1 MKKLVLDYRYF
12 TTVRLFALVF
22 AFAVIAPGCGKFKE
36 EFNRGIEGGKRRA
49 ELEKNANA
57 DPNTNSAAPKP
68 NPTPLVLSADN
79 LRDERLTNLHTQIWR
94 YKSGDDANW
103 ALPETSDADWETLP
117 PETVSI
123 FAPPKSGWNGVGWFR
138 LRLAVDESLGGQP
151 LGLAI
156 SQPGASEIYVDGKLV
171 QSFGTVSADAG
182 AEKVYNPRAMPLGV
196 NLAPGAA
203 HLIAVRYSNTQAKK
217 YPFEPLA
224 FKVRVA
230 PLNATITEFLNNTAL
245 TKSVRGGTFGV
256 CLALGLLHLLLFMLY
271 PRQRGNLFYSIF
283 LLSEAT
289 SIVAYE
295 AFSSGG
301 MISSML
307 IGMFTG
313 AVYFTAFL
321 AYLYTV
327 LENRLPRYLR
337 VTAGLWLLSAMFVI
351 LSSLGFGTVVSFLF
365 FIPGF
370 LIFFTVMIWNIVSV
384 SIVIVRAVRR
394 KVDNSWILGIV
405 GAAFVIASLSST
417 VLGIAFGE
425 NSPNL
430 YIGQFICLTA
440 LIIANAVFLAR
451 QFARTSTDLEAQLVK
466 AVEHEKEKS
475 RLLVVEAENE
485 RRAQELEEARQLQF
499 SMLPKNLPVIP
510 NLEIAAYMK
519 PATEVGG
526 DYYDFHVG
534 SEGTLTVAVGDA
546 TGHGLRAGSVV
557 TATKSLFNAFAG
569 QENIP
574 QILSQTSSA
583 LKKMNLRGLFMA
595 MAMLKIKDGAMN
607 LCVAGMPSVLI
618 YRAMSET
625 VEEISL
631 RAMPLGSMTK
641 TNYQEREITLAS
653 GDCVVL
659 MSDGFPEM
667 FNPENEMLGFE
678 KAAEVLPDIAGLSS
692 QEIINHLV
700 SVGENWAGARPA
712 DDDVTFVVLKVGNNG
727 N

>member
-1 MKKLVLDYRYF
+1 MKKFTLDHQYL
-12 TTVRLFALVF
+12 TKARLFALVF
-22 AFAVIAPGCGKFKE
+22 ALAVIAAGCGKFKE
-36 EFNRGIEGGKRRA
+36 EFDRGMKEGKRRA
-49 ELEKNANA
+49 EQEKNANA

-68 NPTPLVLSADN
+68 EPTPLVLSAEN
-79 LRDERLTNLHTQIWR
+79 LSDERLTNLHTRIWK
-94 YKSGDDANW
+94 YKPGDDASW
-103 ALPETSDADWETLP
+103 ALPEANDAGWETLP
-117 PETVSI
+117 PETVST
-123 FAPPKSGWNGVGWFR
+123 FAPPKSGWNGIGWFR
-138 LRLAVDESLGGQP
+138 LRLNVDESLDGQP
-151 LGLAI
+151 LGLTI
-156 SQPGASEIYVDGKLV
+156 SQPGASEVYVDGKLV
-171 QSFGTVSADAG
+171 QSFGAVSADANQ
-182 AEKVYNPRAMPLGV
+182 EKVYNPRSMPLGV
-196 NLAPGAA
+196 NLASGAA

-224 FKVRVA
+224 FKMRVA
-230 PLNATITEFLNNTAL
+230 PLNSSIAEFLNNTAL
-245 TKSVRGGTFGV
+245 TKSVRGGTFGI
-256 CLALGLLHLLLFMLY
+256 CLALGLLHLLLFTLY

-283 LLSEAT
+283 LLSEAI
-289 SIVAYE
+289 SLIAYE

-301 MISSML
+301 MISNML

-313 AVYFTAFL
+313 AVYFTSFL

-337 VTAGLWLLSAMFVI
+337 VTAGLWLLSALLVI
-351 LSSLGFGTVVSFLF
+351 LSSLGFGTLVSFLF

-370 LIFFTVMIWNIVSV
+370 LIFLTAMIWNIVSV

-405 GAAFVIASLSST
+405 GAAFIVSSLSST
-417 VLGIAFGE
+417 VLAVAFGE
-425 NSPNL
+425 NSPKL
-430 YIGQFICLTA
+430 YIGQFVCLTA

-466 AVEHEKEKS
+466 EVEHEKEKS
-475 RLLVVEAENE
+475 RLLIVEAENE
-485 RRAQELEEARQLQF
+485 RRAKELEEARQLQF
-499 SMLPKNLPVIP
+499 SMLPKKLPNIEG
-510 NLEIAAYMK
+510 LEIAAYMK

-534 SEGTLTVAVGDA
+534 GDGTLTVAVGDA

-569 QENIP
+569 QKNIP
-574 QILSQTSSA
+574 QIFTQTSGA

-618 YRAMSET
+618 YRATAKT

-631 RAMPLGSMTK
+631 RAMPLGSITK
-641 TNYQEREITLAS
+641 TKYQEREIALAS

-678 KAAEVLPDIAGLSS
+678 KAAEVLPNIAMNSP
-692 QEIINHLV
+692 QEIINQLV
-700 SVGENWAGARPA
+700 EIGESWAGTRPA
-712 DDDVTFVVLKVGNNG
+712 DDDVTFVVLKII
-727 N
+727 

>member
-1 MKKLVLDYRYF
+1 MKKLVFDYRYF

-22 AFAVIAPGCGKFKE
+22 ALAVIAAGCGRFKE
-36 EFNRGIEGGKRRA
+36 EFDRGIEEGKRRA
-49 ELEKNANA
+49 EQQKSANA
-57 DPNTNSAAPKP
+57 DPNANSAAPKP
-68 NPTPLVLSADN
+68 EPTPLVLSAEN
-79 LRDERLTNLHTQIWR
+79 LRDERLSKLHTQIWK
-94 YKSGDDANW
+94 YQSGDDASW

-117 PETVSI
+117 PEAVSV
-123 FAPPKSGWNGVGWFR
+123 FAPPKSGWNGIGWFR
-138 LRLAVDESLGGQP
+138 LRLNVDESLAGQP

-156 SQPGASEIYVDGKLV
+156 SQPGAAEIYVDGKLV
-171 QSFGTVSADAG
+171 QSFGTVSADANQ
-182 AEKVYNPRAMPLGV
+182 EKVYNPRALPLGV
-196 NLAPGAA
+196 NIGSGTT

-224 FKVRVA
+224 FKMRVA
-230 PLNATITEFLNNTAL
+230 PLNSSIAEFLSNTAL
-245 TKSVRGGTFGV
+245 TKSVRGGTFGI

-283 LLSEAT
+283 LLSEAI

-301 MISSML
+301 MISNML

-337 VTAGLWLLSAMFVI
+337 VTAGLWFLSALLVI
-351 LSSLGFGTVVSFLF
+351 FSSLGFGTLVSFLF

-370 LIFFTVMIWNIVSV
+370 LIFFVVMIWNIVSV

-405 GAAFVIASLSST
+405 GAAFIIASLSST
-417 VLGIAFGE
+417 VLAIAFGE

-451 QFARTSTDLEAQLVK
+451 QFARTSNDLEAQLIK

-499 SMLPKNLPVIP
+499 SMLPKKLPNIAG
-510 NLEIAAYMK
+510 LEIAAYMK

-526 DYYDFHVG
+526 DYYDFHE
-534 SEGTLTVAVGDA
+534 SADGTLTVAVGDA

-574 QILSQTSSA
+574 QILSQTSGA

-618 YRAMSET
+618 YRAATKT

-631 RAMPLGSMTK
+631 RAMPLGSITK
-641 TNYQEREITLAS
+641 TKYQEREIALAS

-667 FNPENEMLGFE
+667 FNPSDEMLGFD
-678 KAAEVLPDIAGLSS
+678 KAAEVLPQIADFSS
-692 QEIINHLV
+692 QEIINELV
-700 SVGENWAGARPA
+700 KVSENWANGRPA
-712 DDDVTFVVLKVGNNG
+712 DDDVTFVVLKIV
-727 N
+727 